1 MKISRTEN
9 KHLFDTL
16 IDNPENYNKFS
27 SELLEFNVMQKQP
40 GIRIPAAWLTPTVL
54 YIDDQ
59 VIVQFNDF
67 LHNHGC
73 NVNIC

>member
-16 IDNPENYNKFS
+16 VDNPENYNKFAG
-27 SELLEFNVMQKQP
+27 ELLEFNVMQKQP

-54 YIDDQ
+54 
-59 VIVQFNDF
+59 
-67 LHNHGC
+67 
-73 NVNIC
+73 

>member
-9 KHLFDTL
+9 KYLFDML
-16 IDNPENYNKFS
+16 VDNPENYNKFAG
-27 SELLEFNVMQKQP
+27 ELLEFNVIQKQP

-67 LHNHGC
+67 LHSRGC
-73 NVNIC
+73 NVSIC